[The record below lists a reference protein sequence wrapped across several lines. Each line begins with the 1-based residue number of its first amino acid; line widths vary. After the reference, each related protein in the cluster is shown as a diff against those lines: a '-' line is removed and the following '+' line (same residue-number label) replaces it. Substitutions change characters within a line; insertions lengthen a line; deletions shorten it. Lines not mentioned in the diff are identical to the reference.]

1 MAGLL
6 QKYVPFYIPCKKK
19 KEKKKRIRPKEPFK
33 ILVPKNLPSKYKSSW
48 PLQTA
53 CDLKKKKQIFTF

>member
-19 KEKKKRIRPKEPFK
+19 K
-33 ILVPKNLPSKYKSSW
+33 
-48 PLQTA
+48 
-53 CDLKKKKQIFTF
+53 KKKKEDQTKRAF

>member
-19 KEKKKRIRPKEPFK
+19 RKKEEDQTKRAF
-33 ILVPKNLPSKYKSSW
+33 
-48 PLQTA
+48 
-53 CDLKKKKQIFTF
+53 